1 MTSRRLWTQRS
12 RLFALSITLM
22 ILLAAAA
29 CVGGGDAVD
38 SPTPSPTPTP
48 ASGITTETP
57 TPTATIDPGLQGE
70 DLEVAIWGSR
80 VCTLARTFASDFL
93 ASGDPRNPQEL
104 TIEERKKR
112 ATSIFPGQFGAVDA
126 ALDQLGLIEPP
137 ERTAALHELLRQT
150 FEGLRDALRDQEV
163 IIEAADETDE
173 IAFSNVTVNEWI
185 NLAFRQAELLQNA
198 GYCQ

>member
-1 MTSRRLWTQRS
+1 MTFRRFWTQRS

-29 CVGGGDAVD
+29 CVGGGAVD
-38 SPTPSPTPTP
+38 SPPPSSTPTP
-48 ASGITTETP
+48 ASGITTRTP